1 MAAAKKKKGQS
12 SGQGAKLG
20 EFRALGREALIAR
33 LASERKALLIMRF
46 QHATAQ
52 LEKTASLK
60 EARRD
65 IARLET
71 ILKEKEY

>member
-12 SGQGAKLG
+12 TSKGRKPSDL
-20 EFRALGREALIAR
+20 RALGRDE
-33 LASERKALLIMRF
+33 LAAKLAEERKDLLTMRF

-52 LEKTASLK
+52 LEQTSALK
-60 EARRD
+60 FSRRS

-71 ILKEKEY
+71 ILKEKE

>member
-12 SGQGAKLG
+12 AKKDRKPG
-20 EFRALGREALIAR
+20 ELRALGRDELTAR
-33 LASERKALLIMRF
+33 LAEERKALLVMRF

-52 LEKTASLK
+52 LEQTSSLK
-60 EARRD
+60 AARRG

>member
-1 MAAAKKKKGQS
+1 MAAARKKKGQP
-12 SGQGAKLG
+12 AKKGRKPG
-20 EFRALGREALIAR
+20 ELRALGRDALIAR
-33 LASERKALLIMRF
+33 LAEERKALLVMRF

-52 LEKTASLK
+52 LEQTSSLK
-60 EARRD
+60 AARRG

>member
-12 SGQGAKLG
+12 APTGRKPN
-20 EFRALGREALIAR
+20 EIRALGRDELTAR
-33 LASERKALLIMRF
+33 LAEERKALLIMRF

-52 LEKTASLK
+52 LEQTSALK
-60 EARRD
+60 FARRS

-71 ILKEKEY
+71 ILKEKE